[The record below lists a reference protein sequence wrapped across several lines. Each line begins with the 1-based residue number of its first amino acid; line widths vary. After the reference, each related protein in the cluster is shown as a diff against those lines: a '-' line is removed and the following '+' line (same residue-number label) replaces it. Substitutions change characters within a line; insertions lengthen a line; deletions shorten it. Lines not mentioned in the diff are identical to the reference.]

1 MSQPSHQRL
10 GKYAVMKTFIIERKN
25 WKPAFI
31 ANHIVEPAASR
42 FTPPMPRYENGGKGM
57 PPARINRESH
67 PTGNPSFRDFA
78 KRFFAAAAGSA
89 PAAPSKFP
97 ANILAIA
104 IETYD
109 LNLEE

>member
-1 MSQPSHQRL
+1 
-10 GKYAVMKTFIIERKN
+10 
-25 WKPAFI
+25 
-31 ANHIVEPAASR
+31 
-42 FTPPMPRYENGGKGM
+42 M

-67 PTGNPSFRDFA
+67 PTGHPSLRVFA
-78 KRFFAAAAGSA
+78 KLFFVASAGFP
-89 PAAPSKFP
+89 PAAPSRFP